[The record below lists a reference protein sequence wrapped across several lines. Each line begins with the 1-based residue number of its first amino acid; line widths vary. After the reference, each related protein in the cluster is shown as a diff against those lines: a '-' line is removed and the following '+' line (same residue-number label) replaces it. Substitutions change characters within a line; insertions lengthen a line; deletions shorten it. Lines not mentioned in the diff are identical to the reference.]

1 MVTVE
6 AAAAAEAAAES
17 GGGSRW
23 SGPLALSPPP
33 ASRAPC
39 TPGTPRTPRVLLA
52 VVAVVAVVAV
62 ASPRVART
70 CGVCLKLLQP
80 RLELCRVERRTGGGA
95 RSATRV
101 RCPEELRRALAELA
115 HLQLECAPLVRWQP
129 LQIEPPLV
137 RLWAVYVVRRLRRVA
152 ALLVAKDEVDP
163 AVQHLGADRA
173 LQRGPQLARELAR

>member
-1 MVTVE
+1 M
-6 AAAAAEAAAES
+6 AAAATARAAGAAAE
-17 GGGSRW
+17 GGGGGGTW
-23 SGPLALSPPP
+23 SASLALLPPP
-33 ASRAPC
+33 ASRAP
-39 TPGTPRTPRVLLA
+39 RVPLA
-52 VVAVVAVVAV
+52 VIAALA
-62 ASPRVART
+62 ALPLAALAAPRVART
-70 CGVCLKLLQP
+70 RGVRLKPLQP
-80 RLELCRVERRTGGGA
+80 RLQLRRVERRAGGGA
-95 RSATRV
+95 RSAARV
-101 RCPEELRRALAELA
+101 RSPEELRRALAELA